1 MNKKK
6 KDENSFN
13 FSTKSS
19 IEATKSS
26 IEENKIIYDTI
37 ENLIICEVVNDL
49 IYIVIAESCHVYL
62 KLLPQN
68 ELDVIDQD
76 LHRNGIFFED
86 LNNETDSKEI
96 INTFN
101 YFFYS
106 YGRFPSNLNLITVPQ
121 GHIPRFLKA
130 EDDISLN
137 KLYRDFNRNECRGL
151 ASTQFFT
158 ALSTYLCGNMQLSKT
173 AMTEFFSNLS
183 MQALSKSNNNILLSF
198 TQIENLATT
207 LIV

>member
-37 ENLIICEVVNDL
+37 ENLIICKVVNDL
-49 IYIVIAESCHVYL
+49 ICIVIAESCHVYL

-86 LNNETDSKEI
+86 LNNEIDSKEI
-96 INTFN
+96 INAFN

-106 YGRFPSNLNLITVPQ
+106 YGRFPSN
-121 GHIPRFLKA
+121 
-130 EDDISLN
+130 
-137 KLYRDFNRNECRGL
+137 
-151 ASTQFFT
+151 
-158 ALSTYLCGNMQLSKT
+158 
-173 AMTEFFSNLS
+173 
-183 MQALSKSNNNILLSF
+183 
-198 TQIENLATT
+198 
-207 LIV
+207 